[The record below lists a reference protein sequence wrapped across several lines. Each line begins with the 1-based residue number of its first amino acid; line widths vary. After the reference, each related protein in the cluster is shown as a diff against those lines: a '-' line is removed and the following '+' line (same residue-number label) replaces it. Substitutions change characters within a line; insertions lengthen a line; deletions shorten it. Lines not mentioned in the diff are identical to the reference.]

1 MARKNTINL
10 PAGLHF
16 CRNIVTLYSMCGFAK
31 HIVTCVAS
39 VVLALCLADALGMY
53 DCRYEPVAEP
63 EIEKPAETVRRARLL
78 FAGDVMCHMPQVIA
92 ARSDSG
98 YDFKGSFAG
107 VKPYFDRADMAIVN
121 LETTV
126 SSNGRYS
133 GYPSFS
139 SPPELIDALHWL
151 GVDVA
156 LLANNHCC
164 DRGRRGISS
173 TIDKLD
179 GCRIAHTGV
188 FRSPEEYSS
197 TNPLRFE
204 IDSISFAMLNYTYGT
219 NGLPVPAG
227 ATVNRI
233 DTVMMARDLAAVD
246 RAETDCIVVCM
257 HWGTEYERRPNH
269 GQRMLADFL
278 RRYGADLIVGSH
290 PHVIQPCEYDSTHA
304 VFYSLGNFVS
314 NQRRRY
320 CDGGLLA
327 GVEVIKRIGRSGD
340 PQRRPVSVRYAVQT
354 TPVWVALPDY
364 RILPPEVG
372 DTIALSPF
380 GRAAYERFMADTREL
395 LQKGV

>member
-1 MARKNTINL
+1 MKRIFAGILVVAAMAVATAAAVRHVVMRRAAVSVEADTL
-10 PAGLHF
+10 PASQVF
-16 CRNIVTLYSMCGFAK
+16 
-31 HIVTCVAS
+31 
-39 VVLALCLADALGMY
+39 
-53 DCRYEPVAEP
+53 
-63 EIEKPAETVRRARLL
+63 RARLL
-78 FAGDVMCHMPQVIA
+78 FAGDVMAHMPQVAA
-92 ARSDSG
+92 ARRNG
-98 YDFKGSFAG
+98 RYGRYDFSRQFEY
-107 VKPYFDRADMAIVN
+107 VKPLFAAADRVIVN
-121 LETTV
+121 LETTL
-126 SSNGRYS
+126 SPEGPYA
-133 GYPSFS
+133 GYPAFRT
-139 SPPELIDALHWL
+139 PDELAYALRDA
-151 GVDVA
+151 GVDMAV
-156 LLANNHCC
+156 LANNHCC
-164 DRGRRGISS
+164 DRGIRGIRS
-173 TIDKLD
+173 TLAALD
-179 GCRIAHTGV
+179 DVGIRHTGA
-188 FRSPEEYSS
+188 FIDTLRHGADH
-197 TNPLRFE
+197 PLRFE
-204 IDSISFAMLNYTYGT
+204 AGGIRFALFSYTYGT

-372 DTIALSPF
+372 DTIALSPV

-395 LQKGV
+395 LRKGV

>member
-1 MARKNTINL
+1 MA
-10 PAGLHF
+10 
-16 CRNIVTLYSMCGFAK
+16 V
-31 HIVTCVAS
+31 
-39 VVLALCLADALGMY
+39 
-53 DCRYEPVAEP
+53 
-63 EIEKPAETVRRARLL
+63 
-78 FAGDVMCHMPQVIA
+78 
-92 ARSDSG
+92 
-98 YDFKGSFAG
+98 
-107 VKPYFDRADMAIVN
+107 
-121 LETTV
+121 
-126 SSNGRYS
+126 
-133 GYPSFS
+133 
-139 SPPELIDALHWL
+139 
-151 GVDVA
+151 
-156 LLANNHCC
+156 LANNHCC
-164 DRGRRGISS
+164 DRGIRGIRS
-173 TIDKLD
+173 TLAALD
-179 GCRIAHTGV
+179 DVGIRHTGA
-188 FRSPEEYSS
+188 FIDTLRHGADH
-197 TNPLRFE
+197 PLRFE
-204 IDSISFAMLNYTYGT
+204 AGGIRFALFSYTYGT

-257 HWGTEYERRPNH
+257 HWGTEYERRPNR

-278 RRYGADLIVGSH
+278 RRCGADLIVGSH